1 MPLVYARTVIKRPPA
16 SIRLRSATY
25 SASLPTRIRRGGGVP
40 SDYLHPLVGLHA
52 PRAAALD
59 QFRLEN
65 GEGASNC
72 SQVAGPGLSLEAMP
86 ECPAHGEYRGR
97 YDEEIGYTVS
107 CSVAEHD
114 RYGAKY

>member
-40 SDYLHPLVGLHA
+40 SDYLHPLIGLHA
-52 PRAAALD
+52 SCGGVGSVPV
-59 QFRLEN
+59 
-65 GEGASNC
+65 GK
-72 SQVAGPGLSLEAMP
+72 
-86 ECPAHGEYRGR
+86 RGR
-97 YDEEIGYTVS
+97 RQELESDRRARFISGSDARVPGPREYHSSYDEEIGYTVS

-114 RYGAKY
+114 RDGVKY